1 MFKRIM
7 VPTDGSPASTAAI
20 DAAVGFAHG
29 TGAEVVGLHVIPLR
43 PLFSH
48 VLGVLAAPGN
58 RELAHEYLGYLER
71 RAAHAGVPVSVLTR
85 TSDTPWEEI
94 IRAARDLLCDLVVMG
109 THGRSGAAA
118 LLLGSQTQAVLTH
131 SAIPVLVIP
140 QAAAAPIVSLAST
153 T

>member
-7 VPTDGSPASTAAI
+7 VPTDGSPASTAAVN
-20 DAAVGFAHG
+20 AAVGFAQG
-29 TGAEVVGLHVIPLR
+29 TGARVVGLHVIPLR

-48 VLGVLAAPGN
+48 MLGVLAAPGN
-58 RELAHEYLGYLER
+58 RQLADGYLGYLEL
-71 RAAHAGVPVSVLTR
+71 RAAQAGVPASVLTR
-85 TSDTPWEEI
+85 NSDTPWEEI

-109 THGRSGAAA
+109 SHGRGGAAA

-140 QAAAAPIVSLAST
+140 QAAATST
-153 T
+153 TT

>member
-7 VPTDGSPASTAAI
+7 VPTDGSPASTAAVN
-20 DAAVGFAHG
+20 AAVGFARG

-58 RELAHEYLGYLER
+58 RQLAQEYLGYLER
-71 RAAHAGVPVSVLTR
+71 CAAQAGVPASFLTR
-85 TSDTPWEEI
+85 NSDTPWQEI
-94 IRAARDLLCDLVVMG
+94 VRAARDLPCDLIVMG
-109 THGRSGAAA
+109 SHGRSGAAA

-140 QAAAAPIVSLAST
+140 QAAAAST
-153 T
+153 PSAT